1 MHIDAIT
8 VRLRLPG
15 VMVLGAWEKGHEIE
29 VVARYA
35 NEEATC
41 PRCGR
46 STWQV
51 HQWHR
56 QWKRDAPLWGK
67 RVWVLLWKRRFR
79 CRACHRVFT
88 EEDPACGRRRRTT
101 MRLRRQVSQQAQEAS
116 VRAVARWYEV
126 SERLVERSWQETCGR
141 VVPPSRPHVFLGL
154 DGFCARRPGRMWTGL
169 WDLETRQ
176 PVAVIPGERQGD
188 VQRLLERHAD
198 RETVRAVAI
207 DLTEAYR
214 QALHV
219 VLPSAVVV
227 ADKFHVLALA
237 GRALREVR
245 GGRRLRGNL
254 AWLLDRGVERL
265 RPEERRHLHTA
276 LVAHP
281 PLAKAWA
288 LKEGLRALYQR
299 PNAAAA
305 QVALAAWL
313 REAEASGLPPFQRVA
328 RTLRRWHA
336 EVLNYWRY
344 PITNAMVEGK
354 HNRVKVLKRRAY
366 GYRNDRNF
374 MLRILN
380 LLHTK

>member
-1 MHIDAIT
+1 MHTDAIT

-15 VMVLGAWEKGHEIE
+15 VVVEGAWEKEHEIE
-29 VVARYA
+29 VVVRYA

-41 PRCGR
+41 PRCGG

-79 CRACHRVFT
+79 CRACRRVFT
-88 EEDPACGRRRRTT
+88 EDDPACGRRRRTT
-101 MRLRRQVSQQAQEAS
+101 TRLRRQVSQQAQEAS
-116 VRAVARWYEV
+116 VRAVARWYGV
-126 SERLVERSWQETCGR
+126 SERLVERSWQETYGQ
-141 VVPPSRPHVFLGL
+141 VAPPSRPHVLLGL

-176 PVAVIPGERQGD
+176 PVAVIPRERQGD

-219 VLPSAVVV
+219 VLPGTVVV

-237 GRALREVR
+237 GRALREIR

-265 RPEERRHLHTA
+265 RPEERRRRRAA
-276 LVAHP
+276 LAADP
-281 PLAKAWA
+281 SLAKAWA
-288 LKEGLRALYQR
+288 LKEGLRALYQS
-299 PNAAAA
+299 PNATAAET
-305 QVALAAWL
+305 ALAAWL
-313 REAEASGLPPFQRVA
+313 REAEASGLAPFQRVA
-328 RTLRRWHA
+328 GTLRRWRA

-344 PITNAMVEGK
+344 PNHQRDGGGQAQPGEG
-354 HNRVKVLKRRAY
+354 AQAP
-366 GYRNDRNF
+366 G
-374 MLRILN
+374 LRLSERPE
-380 LLHTK
+380 LYAKDP

>member
-1 MHIDAIT
+1 MHTDAIT

-15 VMVLGAWEKGHEIE
+15 VVVLGAWEREHEIE
-29 VVARYA
+29 VMGRYA
-35 NEEATC
+35 KEEATC

-79 CRACHRVFT
+79 CRACRRVFT
-88 EEDPACGRRRRTT
+88 EDDPACGRRRRTT
-101 MRLRRQVSQQAQEAS
+101 TRLRRQVSQQAQEAN
-116 VRAVARWYEV
+116 VRAVARWYGV
-126 SERLVERSWQETCGR
+126 SERLVERSWQETYGQ
-141 VVPPSRPHVFLGL
+141 VSPPSWPHVFLGL
-154 DGFCARRPGRMWTGL
+154 DGFCGRRRGRMWTGL
-169 WDLETRQ
+169 WDLEARQ
-176 PVAVIPGERQGD
+176 PVAVIPRERQGD
-188 VQRLLERHAD
+188 VQRLLERHVD
-198 RETVRAVAI
+198 RETVRAVVI
-207 DLTEAYR
+207 DLAEAYR

-219 VLPSAVVV
+219 VLPDAVVV

-265 RPEERRHLHTA
+265 RPEEHRRLHTA
-276 LVAHP
+276 LAAHP
-281 PLAKAWA
+281 SLAKAWA
-288 LKEGLRALYQR
+288 LKEKLRALYQS

-305 QVALAAWL
+305 EAALAAWL
-313 REAEASGLPPFQRVA
+313 REAEASELAPFQRVA
-328 RTLRRWHA
+328 GTLGRWHA

-380 LLHTK
+380 LIHTE